1 MEPSSSSIA
10 GPTGS
15 IESSAALNGASAS
28 AAANWR
34 LAEDLM
40 AGWNAHDARAVAA
53 CYAPDFVGDDIAL
66 PTLQHGPEDIRRL
79 TLYYLRAFPDL
90 HVTIDGRAV
99 DGEVVVLVWT
109 LTGTHRGTFMNI
121 PPTGRPTSVRG
132 TTYLTI
138 RDGLIRRATR
148 IWDLAGLLRCMGLL
162 PEL

>member
-1 MEPSSSSIA
+1 MDRPN
-10 GPTGS
+10 P
-15 IESSAALNGASAS
+15 S
-28 AAANWR
+28 AAAIGRPDPSANGANPAITSNWEVAR
-34 LAEDLM
+34 SLM
-40 AGWNAHDARAVAA
+40 TAWNAHDARAVAA
-53 CYAPDFVGDDIAL
+53 CYAADFVGDDIAL
-66 PTLQHGPEDIRRL
+66 AEPQHGPEDIRRL

-90 HVTIDGRAV
+90 EATVDAKAIDG
-99 DGEVVVLVWT
+99 DVVVLVWT

-138 RDGLIRRATR
+138 RDGLIRQATR